1 MDKVFLTGANGF
13 VGLNIA
19 ERLTSRG
26 YQVHAYVRPQSKSL
40 YLERLP
46 VKIFRGELDDQPAM
60 RAAMA
65 GCRYV
70 IHTAGNTSTY
80 QTDLPQLIKTN
91 IEGTRAVVETALR
104 NSVERLVFT
113 STTSTIGAC
122 NDRNF
127 QAQEHQ
133 PISGFRAGNPYGKT
147 KTNAEEIVLAAQS
160 RGMATI
166 ILNLAEVIGAY
177 DHNLQWGR
185 LVLAV
190 AYDQV
195 PFIPPGGGTFCS
207 ARCAADAH
215 VNALTRGNSGEKY
228 IIGGVHADFCA
239 FIDQIGAQLG
249 QQFRAPAKSYLWLLL
264 NARIYTKLPRL
275 YKNPPLVDP
284 YRLRVFGGHY
294 YFDSSKARNELGYEV
309 ASLENMLAE
318 CISWYR
324 ENGFI
329 Q

>member
-1 MDKVFLTGANGF
+1 MENVFLTGANGF

-19 ERLTSRG
+19 ERLTASG
-26 YQVHAYVRPQSKSL
+26 YGVHAYIRPKSNAL
-40 YLERLP
+40 YLEQLP
-46 VKIFRGELDDQPAM
+46 VNIFRGELDDPVTI
-60 RAAMA
+60 RDAMA

-70 IHTAGNTSTY
+70 IHTAGNTSCY
-80 QTDLPQLIKTN
+80 QKDLPELIRTN
-91 IEGTRAVVETALR
+91 IEGTRAVVEAALR

-113 STTSTIGAC
+113 STTSTVGAR
-122 NDRNF
+122 NDRKF
-127 QAQEHQ
+127 QAVESQ
-133 PISGFRAGNPYGKT
+133 PIRGFRSSNPYGKT
-147 KTNAEEIVLAAQS
+147 KIAAEQIVLAAQK
-160 RGMATI
+160 RGLSSI

-215 VNALTRGNSGEKY
+215 VNALTQGTSGEKY
-228 IIGGVHADFCA
+228 IIGGVHADFSA
-239 FIDQIGAQLG
+239 FINQIGIQLG
-249 QQFRAPAKSYLWLLL
+249 QRFSAPAQSYLWLLL
-264 NARIYTKLPRL
+264 NARIYSKLPRL

-309 ASLENMLAE
+309 ASLETMLTE
-318 CISWYR
+318 CISWYQ

-329 Q
+329 